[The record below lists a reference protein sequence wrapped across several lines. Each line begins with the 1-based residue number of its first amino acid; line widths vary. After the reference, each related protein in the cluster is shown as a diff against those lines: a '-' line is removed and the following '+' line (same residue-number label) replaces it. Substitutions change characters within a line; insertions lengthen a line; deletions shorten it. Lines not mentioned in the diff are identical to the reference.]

1 MKRNLLIFSC
11 VSLFTMQIC
20 LSQTSVL
27 QTTAINEALGNTS
40 ATLSNYGSVF
50 SNVAGLAEIKEVNI
64 AASYKVIPNALW
76 QNTMSAS
83 SAVPIKFGT
92 VGLGFTR
99 LGDDIFN
106 QQVISIGFANRF
118 GIASI
123 GIKANYLQ
131 YSIEGF
137 NNKSVPFFDFGGIVE
152 LTPQLFI
159 GAYIINL
166 TQSKLSTFQNERF
179 PTIIDAGLSFRPT
192 EKLMINVEVEQ
203 DIDFSPTFK
212 AGIGYSPI
220 KNLSLRTGIN
230 TSPNRQYF
238 GLGFIPN
245 NILLHI
251 DYSLSNDSH
260 LGISHQ
266 MSISYGIKKKT
277 K

>member
-1 MKRNLLIFSC
+1 MKRNLLIIFC
-11 VSLFTMQIC
+11 LSLFNMQIC

-50 SNVAGLAEIKEVNI
+50 SNVAGLAEIKEVSI

-83 SAVPIKFGT
+83 STVPIKFGT

-106 QQVISIGFANRF
+106 QQVVSMGFANRF

-137 NNKSVPFFDFGGIVE
+137 NSKSIPFFDLGGIVE

-166 TQSKLSTFQNERF
+166 TQTKLSTFQNERF
-179 PTIIDAGLSFRPT
+179 PTIIDAGISFRPT
-192 EKLMINVEVEQ
+192 DKLMINVEVEQ
-203 DIDFSPTFK
+203 DIDFSPTLK

-220 KNLSLRTGIN
+220 KNFSLRTGIN

-251 DYSLSNDSH
+251 DYSLSNDSN
-260 LGISHQ
+260 LGVSHQ
-266 MSISYGIKKKT
+266 MSISYGVLKPT